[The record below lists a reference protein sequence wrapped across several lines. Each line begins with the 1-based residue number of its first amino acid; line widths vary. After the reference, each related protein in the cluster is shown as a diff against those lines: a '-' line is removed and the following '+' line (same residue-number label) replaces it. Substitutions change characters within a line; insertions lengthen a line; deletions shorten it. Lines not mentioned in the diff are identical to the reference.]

1 MDICRHGDA
10 DTRLVMH
17 HLHEAERGMKNI
29 TIQTVD
35 SDILIIVLG

>member
-1 MDICRHGDA
+1 MDICWHEDA

-17 HLHEAERGMKNI
+17 HLHEAEGGMKNI

>member
-1 MDICRHGDA
+1 MDICRLEDA

-17 HLHEAERGMKNI
+17 HLHEVERRMKNI
-29 TIQTVD
+29 IIQTVD